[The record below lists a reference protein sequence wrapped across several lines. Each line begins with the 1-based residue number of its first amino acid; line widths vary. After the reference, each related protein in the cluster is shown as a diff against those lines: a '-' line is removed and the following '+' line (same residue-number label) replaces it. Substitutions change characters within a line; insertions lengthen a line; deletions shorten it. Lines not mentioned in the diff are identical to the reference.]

1 MEDSVVLLQHAQ
13 HKLLCD
19 PTIPLCEHSWKNL
32 KQETNA
38 CTRVSIAA
46 RFPSEC
52 CKWVNKMQHLKIKW
66 NMICHKT
73 KWSGVWRDGSAVRS
87 LTPQFHSQA
96 HHGYRYRGLDGCRL
110 ELVDKM
116 YTKGRGRLSSAGR
129 LYVSL
134 TKAKVIGEE
143 GASIRK
149 MVP

>member
-13 HKLLCD
+13 HKLLYD

-46 RFPSEC
+46 WFPSEC

-96 HHGYRYRGLDGCRL
+96 HHGYRCRGLDGCRL

-116 YTKGRGRLSSAGR
+116 YTKRGGMARQCWTALCQLDKSQSHRRGG
-129 LYVSL
+129 SL
-134 TKAKVIGEE
+134 N
-143 GASIRK
+143 
-149 MVP
+149 